1 MPERTRHKQAQSQ
14 AHSQADAALRLED
27 LLGGLKAAGE
37 PTRLRLLHLLA
48 RAELTVTELTQILG
62 QSQPRVSRH
71 LKLMCEAGLIERFRE
86 GTWAFYRLADG
97 GAGAALAA
105 RLVGLVAPGDQ
116 TLDRDRGRLDQIKDA
131 RAAAAAA
138 YFRGVAG
145 DWDRVRALT
154 LPEQDVETAMLA
166 AVAAGNSGSGHDAD
180 GGVLCADMLDVGTGT
195 GRVLEVFAPHV
206 ERGTGIDSSR
216 EMLAVAR
223 SGLEKAGLDHCQVRQ
238 ADMYNLPFPADAVDL
253 VTIHQVLHYADDP
266 AAAVA
271 EAARVLRP
279 GGKLLIVDFLPHD
292 QEFLRHE
299 HAHRRLG
306 FSDDEVTG
314 WCRAAG
320 LKPEPPRHL
329 AGGQLTVALWL
340 AKDARQGPVGP
351 AGSG

>member
-1 MPERTRHKQAQSQ
+1 MPENSRQTQVHTQAGP
-14 AHSQADAALRLED
+14 ALRLED

-97 GAGAALAA
+97 GPGALLAA
-105 RLVGLVAPGDQ
+105 RLVGLVAPADE
-116 TLDRDRGRLDQIKDA
+116 TLDRDQGRLDQIKEA

-138 YFRGVAG
+138 YFSEVAG
-145 DWDRVRALT
+145 DWNRIRALY
-154 LPEQDVETAMLA
+154 LPEQDVEAAMLA
-166 AVAAGNSGSGHDAD
+166 ALAAGEGI
-180 GGVLCADMLDVGTGT
+180 LCGDLLDVGTGT
-195 GRVLEVFAPHV
+195 GRVLEVLGPHV

-223 SGLEKAGLDHCQVRQ
+223 AALEKAGLAHCQVRQ

-266 AAAVA
+266 ASAVD

-279 GGKLLIVDFLPHD
+279 GGRLLIVDFLPHD
-292 QEFLRHE
+292 QEFLRQE

-306 FSDDEVTG
+306 FTDNEVTG

-320 LKPEPPRHL
+320 LEPEPPKHL
-329 AGGQLTVALWL
+329 SGGELTVALWL
-340 AKDARQGPVGP
+340 AKDARPGDQ
-351 AGSG
+351 A

>member
-1 MPERTRHKQAQSQ
+1 MPENSRQTK
-14 AHSQADAALRLED
+14 ADPALRLED

-86 GTWAFYRLADG
+86 GTWAFFRLADDG
-97 GAGAALAA
+97 PGAALAA
-105 RLVGLVAPGDQ
+105 RLVDLVPAADE
-116 TLDRDRGRLDQIKDA
+116 TLDRDQERLGQIKEA

-138 YFRGVAG
+138 YFGGVAG
-145 DWDRVRALT
+145 DWDRIRALY
-154 LPEQDVETAMLA
+154 LPEQDVEAAMLA
-166 AVAAGNSGSGHDAD
+166 ALENDSGEGFF
-180 GGVLCADMLDVGTGT
+180 CADLLDVGTGT
-195 GRVLEVFAPHV
+195 GRVLEILGPHV
-206 ERGTGIDSSR
+206 VRGTGIDSSR

-223 SGLEKAGLDHCQVRQ
+223 AALEKAGLANCQVRQ

-271 EAARVLRP
+271 EAARILRP
-279 GGKLLIVDFLPHD
+279 GGRLLIVDFLPHD
-292 QEFLRHE
+292 QEFLRQD

-306 FSDDEVTG
+306 FSDGEVTG

-320 LKPEPPRHL
+320 LEPEPPEHL
-329 AGGQLTVALWL
+329 SGGELTVALWL
-340 AKDARQGPVGP
+340 ANDARPGGQD
-351 AGSG
+351 